1 MLEEKHETASI
12 SKKVVFPF
20 IVLEVYIER
29 DSNVFL
35 INFEQF
41 SITQYINLVFL
52 VKFERAFVRWG
63 L

>member
-35 INFEQF
+35 VNFEQF
-41 SITQYINLVFL
+41 SITQ
-52 VKFERAFVRWG
+52 
-63 L
+63 